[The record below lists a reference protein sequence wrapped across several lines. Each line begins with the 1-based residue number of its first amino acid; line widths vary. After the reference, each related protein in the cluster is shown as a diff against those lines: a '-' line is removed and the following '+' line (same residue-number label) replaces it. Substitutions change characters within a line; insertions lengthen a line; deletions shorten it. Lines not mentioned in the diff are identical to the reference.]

1 MNLMGDLASWACWTV
16 HLRTPQLDVG
26 VIATRRKYIP
36 PVGDQYCDIFIV
48 QTDDVE
54 TRESPVDRRTP
65 RTPFEGSS
73 VLELSNG
80 YHCCAAGPI
89 HAGARAHGR
98 HALAAR
104 ARTVL
109 R

>member
-1 MNLMGDLASWACWTV
+1 MGDLASWACWTV

-54 TRESPVDRRTP
+54 TRESPVGHRTP
-65 RTPFEGSS
+65 RTLFDGSS
-73 VLELSNG
+73 VLELSSG
-80 YHCCAAGPI
+80 YHC
-89 HAGARAHGR
+89 R
-98 HALAAR
+98 
-104 ARTVL
+104 RTNSC
-109 R
+109 RGSSAW